1 MVYAGMF
8 AFCLLIVNYRNVLV
22 FANILVQSTV
32 NYLVYINQILRK
44 DFISPISFYF
54 LWYALRSAAPASL
67 CIKNNPTYSASYA
80 KAIPVLIVLK
90 SSLVKP
96 DLVIDILSQSK
107 EIVVRQT
114 QLLISI
120 IRFLRGRDMIHM
132 DLNDQTHCLK
142 GKWILAT
149 TSPNHSL
156 IKCCS
161 SGAFSVYFNKF
172 LHLKYFFK

>member
-1 MVYAGMF
+1 MLVPYGWSFVGTKLFLASLWSMLGYLL
-8 AFCLLIVNYRNVLV
+8 FCLLIVNCRNVLV
-22 FANILVQSTV
+22 FANTLVQSTV
-32 NYLVYINQILRK
+32 NYLVYIDQIPRK
-44 DFISPISFYF
+44 DFISPISFPF
-54 LWYALRSAAPASL
+54 LWYALQSAAPASL
-67 CIKNNPTYSASYA
+67 GIKNNPAYSAGYT
-80 KAIPVLIVLK
+80 KAIPVLIVRK

-132 DLNDQTHCLK
+132 DLNDQTYCLK

-149 TSPNHSL
+149 ISPNHSL
-156 IKCCS
+156 IK
-161 SGAFSVYFNKF
+161 
-172 LHLKYFFK
+172 